1 MKLFKF
7 IGDMI
12 RSNTGV
18 PYKRGYCIHYQ
29 FELTEEYIQILRPE
43 IEIDVM

>member
-1 MKLFKF
+1 MKPFKF

-12 RSNTGV
+12 LSNTGV

>member
-1 MKLFKF
+1 MKL
-7 IGDMI
+7 
-12 RSNTGV
+12 
-18 PYKRGYCIHYQ
+18 YKDNNGLWVVDCIHYQ

>member
-1 MKLFKF
+1 MKPFKF

-12 RSNTGV
+12 LSNTGV
-18 PYKRGYCIHYQ
+18 PYKRGYCIYYQ

>member
-1 MKLFKF
+1 MKPFKF

-12 RSNTGV
+12 LSNTGV
-18 PYKRGYCIHYQ
+18 PYKRGYCIHYL